1 MPSEVRPLNPS
12 LYKIKPRRN
21 NMTNQKPARRSF
33 LKWLRDEYELTKI
46 LLRSIPAPVVA
57 LFVIS
62 VIAMNILANKTLVQT
77 DYLALDGGI
86 LISWLSFLSM
96 DIVVKHFGP
105 KASNRMSIFAILVN
119 LLICLIFFIVSIIPS
134 NADDYTAFNTI
145 IGGTWFILLSSTIAF
160 LCSALLNNGL
170 NYTVGKLFKK
180 NPDGKLAFFTRSYV
194 STFIA
199 QFFDNFIFAILT
211 FMIFAPIFW
220 DGFHWT
226 LIQCFTCSLLGAL
239 LELVM
244 EAIFSPFG
252 YFITKRWKNDKVG
265 QQYFDYINREEK

>member
-1 MPSEVRPLNPS
+1 MSI
-12 LYKIKPRRN
+12 IKR
-21 NMTNQKPARRSF
+21 ARRSF
-33 LKWLRDEYELTKI
+33 ARWLHDEFELTKI

-77 DYLALDGGI
+77 KYLALDGGI

-105 KASNRMSIFAILVN
+105 KASNRMSVFAMLVN
-119 LLICLIFFIVSIIPS
+119 LLVCLIFFVASIIPS
-134 NADDYTAFNTI
+134 KADDYTAFNTI

-160 LCSALLNNGL
+160 MSSALINNFL

-194 STFIA
+194 STVIA
-199 QFFDNFIFAILT
+199 QFADNLIFSILT
-211 FMIFAPIFW
+211 FMVFAPIFW
-220 DGFHWT
+220 DGFSWT
-226 LIQCFTCSLLGAL
+226 FIQCVTCSLLGAL

-244 EAIFSPFG
+244 EVVFSPIG
-252 YFITKRWKNDKVG
+252 YLVVRNWQKNQVG
-265 QQYFDYINREEK
+265 EQYFAYLRRVD

>member
-1 MPSEVRPLNPS
+1 MN
-12 LYKIKPRRN
+12 
-21 NMTNQKPARRSF
+21 TNKKAHRSF
-33 LKWLRDEYELTKI
+33 AKWLHDEYELTII
-46 LLRSIPAPVVA
+46 LLRSIPASVVA

-77 DYLALDGGI
+77 EYLALDGGI

-105 KASNRMSIFAILVN
+105 KASNRMSFFAMLVN
-119 LLICLIFFIVSIIPS
+119 LLICFIFFIASIIPS
-134 NADDYTAFNTI
+134 EADDYTAFNTI

-160 LCSALLNNGL
+160 MSSAIINNGL

-199 QFFDNFIFAILT
+199 QFSDNLIFSILT
-211 FMIFAPIFW
+211 FMVFAPIFW

-226 LIQCFTCSLLGAL
+226 FIQCVTCSLLGAL
-239 LELVM
+239 LELLM
-244 EAIFSPFG
+244 EVLFSPIG
-252 YFITKRWKNDKVG
+252 YAVSKNWKKKNVG
-265 QQYFDYINREEK
+265 EQYFDYLRKEEQSCEC

>member
-1 MPSEVRPLNPS
+1 MN
-12 LYKIKPRRN
+12 
-21 NMTNQKPARRSF
+21 NQKTTRRSF
-33 LKWLRDEYELTKI
+33 GKWLYDEYKLTVI

-77 DYLALDGGI
+77 DWIAIDGGI

-105 KASNRMSIFAILVN
+105 RASNRMSVFAILVN

-134 NADDYTAFNTI
+134 EADDYTAFNTI
-145 IGGTWFILLSSTIAF
+145 IGGTWFILLSSTVGF
-160 LCSALLNNGL
+160 LTSAIVNNTLNFAI
-170 NYTVGKLFKK
+170 GKMFKN
-180 NPDGKLAFFTRSYV
+180 NPDGKLAFFTRSYI

-199 QFFDNFIFAILT
+199 QFLDNLIFAVLT
-211 FMIFAPIFW
+211 FMVFAPIFW

-226 LIQCFTCSLLGAL
+226 FIQCLTCSILGGL
-239 LELVM
+239 LELLM
-244 EAIFSPFG
+244 EVVFSPIG
-252 YFITKRWKNDKVG
+252 YVVTKNWRNNNVG
-265 QQYFDYINREEK
+265 QQYFDFVNREEAL

>member
-1 MPSEVRPLNPS
+1 MN
-12 LYKIKPRRN
+12 
-21 NMTNQKPARRSF
+21 TNKKAHRSF
-33 LKWLRDEYELTKI
+33 AKWLHDEYELTII
-46 LLRSIPAPVVA
+46 LLRSIPASVVA

-77 DYLALDGGI
+77 EYLALDGGI

-105 KASNRMSIFAILVN
+105 KASNRMSFFAMLVN
-119 LLICLIFFIVSIIPS
+119 LLICFIFFIASIIPS
-134 NADDYTAFNTI
+134 EADDYTAFNTI

-160 LCSALLNNGL
+160 MSSAIINNGL

-199 QFFDNFIFAILT
+199 QFSDNLIFSILT
-211 FMIFAPIFW
+211 FMVFAPIFW

-226 LIQCFTCSLLGAL
+226 FIQCVTCSLLGAL
-239 LELVM
+239 LELLM
-244 EAIFSPFG
+244 EVLFSPIG
-252 YFITKRWKNDKVG
+252 YAVSKNWKKNNVG
-265 QQYFDYINREEK
+265 EQYFDYLRKEEQSCEC

>member
-1 MPSEVRPLNPS
+1 MNER
-12 LYKIKPRRN
+12 KTERRG
-21 NMTNQKPARRSF
+21 
-33 LKWLRDEYELTKI
+33 LGKWLHDEYTLTKI

-77 DYLALDGGI
+77 EYLALDGGI

-160 LCSALLNNGL
+160 LCSALINNFLNF
-170 NYTVGKLFKK
+170 TVGQI
-180 NPDGKLAFFTRSYV
+180 GRASCRERV
-194 STFIA
+194 S
-199 QFFDNFIFAILT
+199 
-211 FMIFAPIFW
+211 PR
-220 DGFHWT
+220 
-226 LIQCFTCSLLGAL
+226 
-239 LELVM
+239 V
-244 EAIFSPFG
+244 
-252 YFITKRWKNDKVG
+252 
-265 QQYFDYINREEK
+265 

>member
-1 MPSEVRPLNPS
+1 MKEEKR
-12 LYKIKPRRN
+12 
-21 NMTNQKPARRSF
+21 ARRS
-33 LKWLRDEYELTKI
+33 LGKWLHDEFELTII

-77 DYLALDGGI
+77 EYLALDGGI

-145 IGGTWFILLSSTIAF
+145 IGGTWFILFSSTIAF
-160 LCSALLNNGL
+160 FCSALINNFLNF
-170 NYTVGKLFKK
+170 TVGKLFKK

-199 QFFDNFIFAILT
+199 QFCDNFIFSILT
-211 FMIFAPIFW
+211 FMVFAPIFW
-220 DGFHWT
+220 DGFSWT
-226 LIQCFTCSLLGAL
+226 LVQCLTCSLLGAL
-239 LELVM
+239 LELIV
-244 EAIFSPFG
+244 EAIFSPIG
-252 YFITKRWKNDKVG
+252 YIVSKNWKKNNVG
-265 QQYFDYINREEK
+265 QQYFDYLKREENPCEC

>member
-1 MPSEVRPLNPS
+1 MNET
-12 LYKIKPRRN
+12 K
-21 NMTNQKPARRSF
+21 TGRRSF
-33 LKWLRDEYELTKI
+33 GKWLHDEYTLTKI

-105 KASNRMSIFAILVN
+105 KASNRMSIFAMLVN
-119 LLICLIFFIVSIIPS
+119 LLVCLIFFIASIIPS
-134 NADDYTAFNTI
+134 NADDYSKFNEI

-160 LCSALLNNGL
+160 MSSALINNGL
-170 NYTVGKLFKK
+170 NYTVGKLFKR

-199 QFFDNFIFAILT
+199 QFADNLIFSILT
-211 FMIFAPIFW
+211 FMVFAPIFW
-220 DGFHWT
+220 GGFHWT
-226 LIQCFTCSLLGAL
+226 FIQCVTCSVLGAL

-244 EAIFSPFG
+244 EVVFSPIG
-252 YFITKRWKNDKVG
+252 YFVTKNWKNSNVG
-265 QQYFDYINREEK
+265 EQYFEYLRRVEPCEC

>member
-1 MPSEVRPLNPS
+1 
-12 LYKIKPRRN
+12 
-21 NMTNQKPARRSF
+21 MTNQKSAHRSF
-33 LKWLRDEYELTKI
+33 GKWLHDEYELTKI
-46 LLRSIPAPVVA
+46 LLRSIPASVVA

-77 DYLALDGGI
+77 EYLALDGGI

-105 KASNRMSIFAILVN
+105 KASNRMSMFAVLVN
-119 LLICLIFFIVSIIPS
+119 LLVCFIFYIASVIPS
-134 NADDYTAFNTI
+134 DADDYTAFNTI

-160 LCSALLNNGL
+160 ISSALINNGL
-170 NYTVGKLFKK
+170 NFTVGKLFRK

-199 QFFDNFIFAILT
+199 QFCDNLIFAILT
-211 FMIFAPIFW
+211 FMVFAPIFW

-226 LIQCFTCSLLGAL
+226 FIQCVTCSLLGAL

-244 EAIFSPFG
+244 EVVFSPIG
-252 YFITKRWKNDKVG
+252 YFVCKNWKKSNVG
-265 QQYFDYINREEK
+265 EQYFEYLRRSEQCEC

>member
-1 MPSEVRPLNPS
+1 MSI
-12 LYKIKPRRN
+12 IKR
-21 NMTNQKPARRSF
+21 ARRSF
-33 LKWLRDEYELTKI
+33 ARWLHDEFELTKI

-77 DYLALDGGI
+77 EYLALDGGI

-105 KASNRMSIFAILVN
+105 KASNRMSVFAMLVN
-119 LLICLIFFIVSIIPS
+119 LLVCLIFFIASIIPS
-134 NADDYTAFNTI
+134 KADDYTAFNTI
-145 IGGTWFILLSSTIAF
+145 IGGTWFILLSSTVAF
-160 LCSALLNNGL
+160 MSSALINNFL
-170 NYTVGKLFKK
+170 NYAVGKLFKK

-199 QFFDNFIFAILT
+199 QFADNLIFSILT
-211 FMIFAPIFW
+211 FMVFAPIFW
-220 DGFHWT
+220 DGFSWT
-226 LIQCFTCSLLGAL
+226 FIQCVTCSLLGAL

-244 EAIFSPFG
+244 EVVFSPIG
-252 YFITKRWKNDKVG
+252 YLVVRNWQKNQVG
-265 QQYFDYINREEK
+265 EQYFAYLRRVD

>member
-1 MPSEVRPLNPS
+1 
-12 LYKIKPRRN
+12 
-21 NMTNQKPARRSF
+21 MTNTKKAHRSF
-33 LKWLRDEYELTKI
+33 AKWLRDEYELTII
-46 LLRSIPAPVVA
+46 LLRSIPASVVA

-77 DYLALDGGI
+77 EYLALDGGI

-105 KASNRMSIFAILVN
+105 KASNRMSMFAVLVN
-119 LLICLIFFIVSIIPS
+119 LLVCLIFFIASIIPS
-134 NADDYTAFNTI
+134 EADDYTAFNTI

-160 LCSALLNNGL
+160 MSSALINNGL
-170 NYTVGKLFKK
+170 NYTVGKLFKR

-199 QFFDNFIFAILT
+199 QFSDNLIFAILT
-211 FMIFAPIFW
+211 FMVFAPIFW
-220 DGFHWT
+220 NGFHWT
-226 LIQCFTCSLLGAL
+226 FIQCITCSLLGAL

-244 EAIFSPFG
+244 EAVFSPIG
-252 YFITKRWKNDKVG
+252 YAVSKNWKKNNVG
-265 QQYFDYINREEK
+265 EQYFNYIKRREEECVC

>member
-1 MPSEVRPLNPS
+1 ME
-12 LYKIKPRRN
+12 N
-21 NMTNQKPARRSF
+21 NQTTRRSF
-33 LKWLRDEYELTKI
+33 GKWLHDEYKLTVV

-77 DYLALDGGI
+77 DWIAIDGGI

-105 KASNRMSIFAILVN
+105 KASNRMSVFAILVN

-134 NADDYTAFNTI
+134 EADDYTAFNTI
-145 IGGTWFILLSSTIAF
+145 IGGTWFILLSSTVGF
-160 LCSALLNNGL
+160 LTSAIVNNTLNFAI
-170 NYTVGKLFKK
+170 GKMFKN

-199 QFFDNFIFAILT
+199 QSLDNLIFAILT
-211 FMIFAPIFW
+211 FMVFAPIFW

-226 LIQCFTCSLLGAL
+226 FVQCLTCSILGGL
-239 LELVM
+239 LELLM
-244 EAIFSPFG
+244 EVIFSPIG
-252 YFITKRWKNDKVG
+252 YAVTKNWREHKVG
-265 QQYFDYINREEK
+265 QQYFDYLNKEETL

>member
-1 MPSEVRPLNPS
+1 MNIT
-12 LYKIKPRRN
+12 K
-21 NMTNQKPARRSF
+21 TAHRSF
-33 LKWLRDEYELTKI
+33 KAWLHDEYELTKI
-46 LLRSIPAPVVA
+46 LLRSIPATVVA

-62 VIAMNILANKTLVQT
+62 VIAMNILANKTLIQNEW
-77 DYLALDGGI
+77 LAIDGGI

-105 KASNRMSIFAILVN
+105 KASNRMSVFAIIVN

-134 NADDYTAFNTI
+134 DADDYTAFNQI
-145 IGGTWFILLSSTIAF
+145 IGGTWFILLSSTIGF
-160 LCSALLNNGL
+160 LTSALVNNTL
-170 NYTVGKLFKK
+170 NYLIGKTFKN

-199 QFFDNFIFAILT
+199 QFLDNFIFAILT
-211 FMIFAPIFW
+211 FMVFAPIFW

-226 LIQCFTCSLLGAL
+226 LIQCLTCSIIGAL

-244 EAIFSPFG
+244 EVIFSPIG
-252 YFITKRWKNDKVG
+252 YLVSKNWKKNNVG
-265 QQYFDYINREEK
+265 QQYFDYINRGEQQ

>member
-1 MPSEVRPLNPS
+1 MN
-12 LYKIKPRRN
+12 
-21 NMTNQKPARRSF
+21 NQKTTRRSF
-33 LKWLRDEYELTKI
+33 GKWLHDEYKLTVI

-77 DYLALDGGI
+77 DWIAIDGGI

-105 KASNRMSIFAILVN
+105 RASNRMSVFAILVN

-134 NADDYTAFNTI
+134 EADDYTAFNTI
-145 IGGTWFILLSSTIAF
+145 IGGTWFILLSSTVGF
-160 LCSALLNNGL
+160 LTSAIVNNTLNFAI
-170 NYTVGKLFKK
+170 GKMFKN
-180 NPDGKLAFFTRSYV
+180 NPDGKLAFFTRSYI

-199 QFFDNFIFAILT
+199 QFLDNLIFAVLT
-211 FMIFAPIFW
+211 FMVFAPIFW

-226 LIQCFTCSLLGAL
+226 FIQCLTCSILGGL
-239 LELVM
+239 LELLM
-244 EAIFSPFG
+244 EVVFSPIG
-252 YFITKRWKNDKVG
+252 YAVTKNWRNNNVG
-265 QQYFDYINREEK
+265 QQYFDFVNREEAL

>member
-1 MPSEVRPLNPS
+1 
-12 LYKIKPRRN
+12 
-21 NMTNQKPARRSF
+21 MTNTKKAHRS
-33 LKWLRDEYELTKI
+33 LGKWLLDEYELTKI

-105 KASNRMSIFAILVN
+105 KASNRMSVFAMLVN
-119 LLICLIFFIVSIIPS
+119 LLICLIFFIASIIPS
-134 NADDYTAFNTI
+134 EADDYTAFNTI

-160 LCSALLNNGL
+160 MSSALINNGL
-170 NYTVGKLFKK
+170 NYTVGKLFKR

-199 QFFDNFIFAILT
+199 QFSDNLIFAVLT
-211 FMIFAPIFW
+211 FMVFAPIFW

-226 LIQCFTCSLLGAL
+226 FVQCVTCSLLGAL

-244 EAIFSPFG
+244 EVVFSPIG
-252 YFITKRWKNDKVG
+252 YFVVKNWKKSNIG
-265 QQYFDYINREEK
+265 EQYFNYINKEEEQCEC

>member
-1 MPSEVRPLNPS
+1 M
-12 LYKIKPRRN
+12 I
-21 NMTNQKPARRSF
+21 TNQKAHRSF
-33 LKWLRDEYELTKI
+33 AKWLHDEYELTII
-46 LLRSIPAPVVA
+46 LLRSIPASVVA

-77 DYLALDGGI
+77 DYLAIDGGI

-105 KASNRMSIFAILVN
+105 KASNRMSLFAVLVN
-119 LLICLIFFIVSIIPS
+119 LLICFIFFIASIIPS
-134 NADDYTAFNTI
+134 EADDYTAFNTI
-145 IGGTWFILLSSTIAF
+145 IGGTWFILLSSTVAF
-160 LCSALLNNGL
+160 MSSAIINNGL

-180 NPDGKLAFFTRSYV
+180 NPDGKFAFFTRSYV

-199 QFFDNFIFAILT
+199 QFADNLIFAVLT
-211 FMIFAPIFW
+211 FMVFAPIFW

-226 LIQCFTCSLLGAL
+226 FIQCVTCSLLGAL

-244 EAIFSPFG
+244 EAVFSPIG
-252 YFITKRWKNDKVG
+252 YAVSKNWKKNHVG
-265 QQYFDYINREEK
+265 EQYFAYVRKEEESCEF

>member
-1 MPSEVRPLNPS
+1 
-12 LYKIKPRRN
+12 
-21 NMTNQKPARRSF
+21 MTERKTERRSF
-33 LKWLRDEYELTKI
+33 TGWLHDEYTLTKI
-46 LLRSIPAPVVA
+46 LLRSVPAPVVA

-77 DYLALDGGI
+77 EYLALDGGI

-119 LLICLIFFIVSIIPS
+119 LLICLIFFIVSVIPS
-134 NADDYTAFNTI
+134 NADDYSAFYTI

-160 LCSALLNNGL
+160 LSSALINNFLNF
-170 NYTVGKLFKK
+170 TVGKLFKN
-180 NPDGKLAFFTRSYV
+180 NPDGKLAFFTRSYI

-199 QFFDNFIFAILT
+199 QFLDNFIFSILC

-226 LIQCFTCSLLGAL
+226 IIQCLTCSLLGAI

-244 EAIFSPFG
+244 EAIFSPIG
-252 YFITKRWKNDKVG
+252 YFVTKRWKKDCVG
-265 QQYFDYINREEK
+265 QAYFDYLRRENDPCEC